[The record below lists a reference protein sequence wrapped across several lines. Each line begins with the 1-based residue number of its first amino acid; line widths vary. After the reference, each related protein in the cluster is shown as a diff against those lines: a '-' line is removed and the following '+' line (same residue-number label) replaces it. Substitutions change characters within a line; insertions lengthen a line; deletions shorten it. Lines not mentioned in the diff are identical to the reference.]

1 MFGVTFAVVEFD
13 IVTFDGNIVTFD
25 NDFVTL
31 AGNVVLFESGVVTFN
46 GIVVLF
52 NGKVVTLN
60 DKVVTLNDKVVT
72 FDNGIVIVDG
82 WSVTFDGDVV
92 PVNGN
97 VVTFFDGIVVFGE
110 KVVTFPSIIFS
121 CIIGIREVCAAN
133 SPGGLN
139 EITLN
144 TIQRLMQLTVIA
156 TILKRMLPT
165 SKAKACKSILFL
177 FHQTRIT
184 PPNKTNKLVIRSTRL
199 YAFMQSRSQQPL
211 FNAMTNTMSFIAR
224 LPRTICTNP
233 NTFNIL

>member
-1 MFGVTFAVVEFD
+1 MFGVTFAVVDFG

-25 NDFVTL
+25 DGFVTL
-31 AGNVVLFESGVVTFN
+31 VGKVVLFESGVVTFN
-46 GIVVLF
+46 GTVVLF
-52 NGKVVTLN
+52 NGKVVTL
-60 DKVVTLNDKVVT
+60 DDGKVVT
-72 FDNGIVIVDG
+72 FDDGIVIVDG

-92 PVNGN
+92 PFNGN
-97 VVTFFDGIVVFGE
+97 VVTFFDGIVIFGE
-110 KVVTFPSIIFS
+110 KVVTFPSIICS
-121 CIIGIREVCAAN
+121 CIIGIREVCVAN

-165 SKAKACKSILFL
+165 SKAKACESILFL
-177 FHQTRIT
+177 FHHARIT
-184 PPNKTNKLVIRSTRL
+184 PPSKTNKLVIRSIRL